1 MDQLALRLRVARK
14 ALRSLRAILKS
25 RKSIVARDAAI
36 QRFEYTFEA
45 VWKTVKVYLL
55 ARQGLDLA
63 SPKSVLRA
71 AGASGLLNEV
81 LTRRALTM
89 TDDRNR
95 TSHTYNQQVAV
106 QIYKRIP
113 KYADLMEGL
122 LSAMERP
129 SQTML
134 QLKE

>member
-1 MDQLALRLRVARK
+1 MDQLALRLQVARK
-14 ALRSLRAILKS
+14 ALRSLHAILKS
-25 RKSIVARDAAI
+25 RKSVVTRDAAI

-55 ARQGLDLA
+55 VRQGLDLA

-71 AGASGLLNEV
+71 AGSSGLLNEV
-81 LTRRALTM
+81 QTRRALAM

-95 TSHTYNQQVAV
+95 TSHTYNEQVSV
-106 QIYKRIP
+106 EIYKRIP
-113 KYADLMEGL
+113 KYAELMEGL

-134 QLKE
+134 RLKE